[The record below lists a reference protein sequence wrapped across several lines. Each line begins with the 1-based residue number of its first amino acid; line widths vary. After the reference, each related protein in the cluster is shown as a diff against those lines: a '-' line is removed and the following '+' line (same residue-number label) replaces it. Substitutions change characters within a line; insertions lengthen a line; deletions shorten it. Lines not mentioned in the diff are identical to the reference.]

1 MAGGE
6 AVIVAGIGCRRGCP
20 ADAIVALVRQAE
32 TLAAPVAALA
42 APAFKRNEPGLL
54 QAADRLGVPLLFVE
68 DTALAAAQVLCVTR
82 SDAAERATGF
92 ASVAEAAALGAG
104 GVLLLP
110 RLTGAGVTC
119 ALARR

>member
-20 ADAIVALVRQAE
+20 ADAIVALVREAE
-32 TLAAPVAALA
+32 TRAQPVSALA
-42 APAFKRNEPGLL
+42 APAFKRDEAGLHE
-54 QAADRLGVPLLFVE
+54 AAERLGLPLLFVE
-68 DTALAAAQVLCVTR
+68 DAALAAAQAWCVTR
-82 SDAAERATGF
+82 SDAAARATGF

-110 RLTGAGVTC
+110 RLTAAGVTC

>member
-1 MAGGE
+1 M
-6 AVIVAGIGCRRGCP
+6 IVAGIGCRRGCP

-42 APAFKRNEPGLL
+42 APAFKRAEPGLH
-54 QAADRLGVPLLFVE
+54 QAAAQLGVPLLFVE
-68 DTALAAAQVLCVTR
+68 DAALVTAQVLCVTR
-82 SDAAERATGF
+82 SDAAQRATGF
-92 ASVAEAAALGAG
+92 ASVAEAAAMGAG

-110 RLTGAGVTC
+110 RLTAAGVTC

>member
-1 MAGGE
+1 M
-6 AVIVAGIGCRRGCP
+6 IVAGIGCRRGCP

-42 APAFKRNEPGLL
+42 APAFKRTEPGLH
-54 QAADRLGVPLLFVE
+54 QAAAQLGVPLLFVE
-68 DTALAAAQVLCVTR
+68 DAALAAAQMLCVTR
-82 SDAAERATGF
+82 SDAAQRATGF

-110 RLTGAGVTC
+110 RLTAAGVTC